1 MYNISKKYRSVFLFI
16 AKLAIVTAAFYI
28 ISSKIVQNGD
38 LFDAFHRHFLNN
50 SFSEFILTGIAILL
64 FSVINWFLEVRKW
77 KNLVSGIREIS
88 FLEAFK
94 QSTSSLTASLITPNR
109 IGEYGAKAIYYPRSE
124 QKKIMALNL
133 LGNSSQMLTTVVFGL
148 SGLLFLGNI
157 TGFHLQITKIIL
169 LLVVL
174 VPVILMINKI
184 KIVKQLTGFI
194 RIIPVKIH
202 LNNLLLSFLRYVVF
216 SHQFYFLLM
225 IFGVD
230 LDYPTAMSLIFS
242 MYLISSVI
250 PGFVLF
256 DFIIKG
262 SVAVSL
268 FGYFGVNGVIILMI
282 TTLMWIL
289 NFALPALIG
298 SYFVLT
304 FNLPFTEKIPLR
316 VK

>member
-28 ISSKIVQNGD
+28 ISGKIVQNGD
-38 LFDAFHRHFLNN
+38 LYSAFHLHFLNN
-50 SFSEFILTGIAILL
+50 SFSEFILISTLIFL
-64 FSVINWFLEVRKW
+64 FTTLNWFLEIKKW
-77 KNLVSGIREIS
+77 KTLVSGIKTIT
-88 FLEAFK
+88 FFEAFK

-109 IGEYGAKAIYYPRSE
+109 IGEYGAKAIYYPKSD

-133 LGNSSQMLTTVVFGL
+133 LGNSSQMLITILFGIT
-148 SGLLFLGNI
+148 GLFFLGNFI
-157 TGFHLQITKIIL
+157 GLHLQIPKIL
-169 LLVVL
+169 LLISLLITVFF
-174 VPVILMINKI
+174 II
-184 KIVKQLTGFI
+184 KRLRIFKRFTVFI
-194 RIIPVKIH
+194 KEIPLKIH
-202 LNNLLLSFLRYVVF
+202 LNNLFLSFLRYVVF

-225 IFGVD
+225 IFGVE
-230 LDYPTAMSLIFS
+230 LDYLTAMSLIFS

-268 FGYFGVNGVIILMI
+268 FGFFEVNEIVIIMI
-282 TTLMWIL
+282 TTLMWIM
-289 NFALPALIG
+289 NFAIPALIG

-304 FNLPFTEKIPLR
+304 FNLPLTEKIPVR